1 MLPQVSNTPPPAF
14 NVGHPSIPLT
24 GSLKDVNHVVLFM
37 QENRA
42 FDHYFGSMAG
52 IRGYSDPNVQVNA
65 GRPVWYQ
72 DVDSSLSDNTDHL
85 LPWYLNHLGGSWPE
99 ASQCMVAGENG
110 WHENQGALNGGLN
123 NLWALNN
130 TPWSWGHFRRD
141 EIPVHFGIAEGWTVA
156 DMYQESVIA
165 MTNPNRVA
173 WVSGSINAPGS
184 PQTPDQGGPTIDNN
198 ETPGC
203 EGDHLNCY
211 PLKWKTAPEYYQD
224 AGVSWQVYQDRN
236 NFDDNP
242 FAWFWQYQTALPWQP
257 LSTRGVSFLHSL
269 DAFYVSAAAGTL
281 PQVSYII
288 GPEQLSEHPP
298 YQPKDGAWLQKKV
311 VDAVTKGASYN
322 DTVLIIS
329 YDETG
334 GWGDHVTPYHS
345 PENTQGEWM
354 KDPYGNLGDVYT
366 GPGFRVPFY
375 IVSPWTRGGHVFTEH
390 ADHISQIK
398 FVEQWLETKGFNV
411 TSDQVPHWRREHMSD
426 LLNAF
431 DFLHPDF
438 SLPEIPEADA
448 PSKDFWGRYDGYAK
462 CEAKFPENR
471 PPVPYGQQ
479 TEKESLVSEEGFKKV
494 RGQLTEGRYL
504 VFEAFG
510 WAVTNKD
517 GRVGVSRASA
527 KHEKKAQRWVVHQDA
542 PASDVFTVSSAVD
555 GLFIGKGL
563 RLVKGVAEAQKL
575 RFTDLGNGLGYAIR
589 TGDGRSISLT
599 KDGRIGFE
607 GKGGFGFEL
616 FSVTY
621 RD

>member
-1 MLPQVSNTPPPAF
+1 
-14 NVGHPSIPLT
+14 
-24 GSLKDVNHVVLFM
+24 
-37 QENRA
+37 
-42 FDHYFGSMAG
+42 
-52 IRGYSDPNVQVNA
+52 
-65 GRPVWYQ
+65 
-72 DVDSSLSDNTDHL
+72 
-85 LPWYLNHLGGSWPE
+85 
-99 ASQCMVAGENG
+99 
-110 WHENQGALNGGLN
+110 
-123 NLWALNN
+123 
-130 TPWSWGHFRRD
+130 
-141 EIPVHFGIAEGWTVA
+141 
-156 DMYQESVIA
+156 
-165 MTNPNRVA
+165 MTNPNRVS

-184 PQTPDQGGPTIDNN
+184 PQSADQGGTTIDNN

-211 PLKWKTAPEYYQD
+211 PLKWKTVPEYLQD

-242 FAWFWQYQTALPWQP
+242 LAWFWQYQTALPWQP

-269 DAFYVSAAAGTL
+269 DAFYVDAMLGNL

-311 VDAVTKGASYN
+311 VDAITKGASYN

-345 PENTQGEWM
+345 PPHTPGEWM
-354 KDPYGNLGDVYT
+354 KDPYGNIGDVPT

-375 IVSPWTRGGHVFTEH
+375 IVSPWTRGGNVFTEH

-398 FVEQWLETKGFNV
+398 FVENWLATKGFNV
-411 TSDQVPHWRREHMSD
+411 TSDQVPAWRREHMSD

-431 DFLHPDF
+431 DFKNPDF
-438 SLPEIPEADA
+438 SIPELPEAET

-462 CEAKFPENR
+462 CEATFKENR
-471 PPVPYGQQ
+471 PPVPYGKQ
-479 TEKESLVSEEGFKKV
+479 TEATSLVSEEGFKKV

-504 VFEAFG
+504 VFETLG
-510 WAVTNKD
+510 WAVTNKN
-517 GRVGVSRASA
+517 GRVGVTKASP
-527 KHEKKAQRWVVHQDA
+527 KHDVKTQRWVIHQKSA
-542 PASDVFTVSSAVD
+542 GGDVFTISSAAD
-555 GLFIGKGL
+555 GKYIGAGL
-563 RLVKGVAEAQKL
+563 EFVKEKKEAQEYV
-575 RFTDLGNGLGYAIR
+575 FTDLGNGLGY
-589 TGDGRSISLT
+589 TVKTSDGAFLGLSN
-599 KDGRIGFE
+599 DGTV
-607 GKGGFGFEL
+607 GFGSVPVGFQV